1 MSTSK
6 KVLMLHGYSQS
17 DVIFRAKTAGM
28 RKQLQKKGYELF
40 YPCGPY
46 KLHSKDFNDSEV
58 DLRDSEKSTGMYGW
72 FLKDPETHSYTL
84 EPELLEYLAQF
95 IKENG
100 PFDGIGG
107 FSQGAGLAGYLS
119 TDLWSILPLNK
130 EEQPPFKFAMYFS
143 GFKFEPEQFQAPY
156 ETHPIQLKTLH
167 IVGELDSLVTEERS
181 MKLFE
186 ACDPSTRTMV
196 KHSGGHYIPNTK
208 PFINMILSWLH
219 AQADENL
226 RELSGSEESA
236 MKNTVNNSDPQLD
249 DDLLDMI
256 DSFGKI

>member
-1 MSTSK
+1 MMSPK

-17 DVIFRAKTAGM
+17 DVIFRAKTAGL
-28 RKQLQKKGYELF
+28 RKQLQKKGYEFF

-58 DLRDSEKSTGMYGW
+58 DLNDSQKTTDMYGW

-84 EPELLEYLAQF
+84 EPELLAYLGNY

-119 TDLWSILPLNK
+119 TDVYSILPINK
-130 EEQPPFKFAMYFS
+130 EDQPPFKFAMFFS
-143 GFKFEPEQFQAPY
+143 GFKFEPEQFQAAY
-156 ETHPIQLKTLH
+156 ASHPITLQSLH
-167 IVGELDSLVTEERS
+167 VLGELDTLVPEERS

-186 ACDPSTRTMV
+186 ASDPSTRTLL
-196 KHSGGHYIPNTK
+196 KHAGGHYIPNTK
-208 PFINMILSWLH
+208 PFINNILSWLH
-219 AQADENL
+219 SHTQENPTN
-226 RELSGSEESA
+226 RPTTEEA
-236 MKNTVNNSDPQLD
+236 TKKPTAAEIEPQLD

-256 DSFGKI
+256 DSLGKI